1 MPKALIGLFVLMLAM
16 PALAVDQEA
25 AKASYQQGNDFF
37 DTFRFADAAAA
48 YERATQQDP
57 KFLEAY
63 FNHALAEELVD
74 RQKSIAAWKHFA
86 ELAATAS
93 DFSDELGQA
102 QARIEGLT
110 LLPAY
115 PEGLQPSH
123 YESSAGDYYKEVAEV
138 SESNTWRTFPIKV
151 CIGSVPN
158 ADWAQGT
165 REAFKIWQSM
175 FPLEL
180 TADPEEADIIF
191 DWESGTSDDTHG
203 GEETEW
209 VQFQREGDSVTGRK
223 VAHIAVDL
231 RQRRSKDDIR
241 AIVLH
246 EMGHALGIHAHS
258 ESNGDIMYYAIQNK
272 NRQVFIPNVIFP
284 VSWKSLVSKPSQ
296 RDINTLIRLYNTP
309 GSVVRLH

>member
-1 MPKALIGLFVLMLAM
+1 MHKALIGLFVLLLAM
-16 PALAVDQEA
+16 PALAAGQDA
-25 AKASYQQGNDFF
+25 AKASYKQGNDFF
-37 DTFRFADAAAA
+37 DNFRFAEAAAA
-48 YERATQQDP
+48 YERATEQDP

-63 FNHALAEELVD
+63 FNHALAEEMVD
-74 RQKSIAAWKHFA
+74 RQKSIADWKHFA
-86 ELAATAS
+86 ELAANVS

-102 QARIEGLT
+102 QARVEGLT

-138 SESNTWRTFPIKV
+138 SESHTWRTFPIKV

-165 REAFKIWQSM
+165 REAFKIWHSM

-180 TADPEEADIIF
+180 TADSDEADIIF
-191 DWESGTSDDTHG
+191 DWQSGTSDDTHG
-203 GEETEW
+203 GEESDW
-209 VQFQREGDSVTGRK
+209 VQFRREGDSVTGRK
-223 VAHIAVDL
+223 VAHIAIDL
-231 RQRRSKDDIR
+231 RRRLTKDEIR

-246 EMGHALGIHAHS
+246 EMGHALGIQGHS
-258 ESNGDIMYYAIQNK
+258 ESKGDIMFF
-272 NRQVFIPNVIFP
+272 QVQEKGHQIPIPGVIFP
-284 VSWKSLVSKPSQ
+284 VFWKSLVSKPSQ